1 MGNCFGKPSSSDQ
14 NFSGEGRT
22 LGASAARPA
31 AAGATSAKISAP
43 QAGRT
48 LGARPV
54 AATEGGQLSPGEA
67 ARRAAEVRTSPLSL
81 SEDGTKMQKS
91 RYAAR
96 GAQRMDRL
104 NSSRTQNS
112 GKLGKQ
118 LSAQKAQTQTETLA
132 QTAKENLA
140 RREAD
145 QAGVV
150 RNYN

>member
-31 AAGATSAKISAP
+31 GTGATSAKISAP

-48 LGARPV
+48 LGANPV
-54 AATEGGQLSPGEA
+54 AATAGGQLSPGEA
-67 ARRAAEVRTSPLSL
+67 ARRAAEVRTSTSSL
-81 SEDGTKMQKS
+81 KKGGVKMQKP
-91 RYAAR
+91 RVAGQAAP
-96 GAQRMDRL
+96 RMDRL

-150 RNYN
+150 RSYN

>member
-22 LGASAARPA
+22 LGASAERPA
-31 AAGATSAKISAP
+31 GAGATSAKISAP

-48 LGARPV
+48 LGANPV
-54 AATEGGQLSPGEA
+54 AATEGRQLSPGEA
-67 ARRAAEVRTSPLSL
+67 ARRAAE
-81 SEDGTKMQKS
+81 
-91 RYAAR
+91 
-96 GAQRMDRL
+96 DRL
-104 NSSRTQNS
+104 SSSRTQNS

-150 RNYN
+150 RSYN

>member
-31 AAGATSAKISAP
+31 GAGATSAKISAP

-48 LGARPV
+48 LGANPV

-67 ARRAAEVRTSPLSL
+67 ARRAAE
-81 SEDGTKMQKS
+81 
-91 RYAAR
+91 
-96 GAQRMDRL
+96 DRL

-150 RNYN
+150 RSYN